1 MIGSLLLTSLSLA
14 AAPAPALAPMGACAA
29 SKLWAGVLPA
39 EMPVEQQRHLLHVQ
53 GKQIF
58 WNGTKRSVE
67 RIVTELGPE
76 MAQGS
81 DMLVID
87 ASTAKCGTVRELA
100 TALEGPAGC
109 TPERCFVSTKTVPAR
124 KKPE

>member
-1 MIGSLLLTSLSLA
+1 MIGSLLLASAALA
-14 AAPAPALAPMGACAA
+14 AAPAPLGGCDV
-29 SKLWAGVLPA
+29 SKLWGTTLPA
-39 EMPVEQQRHLLHVQ
+39 EIPVEQQRHLVHVQ
-53 GKQIF
+53 GKQFF
-58 WNGTKRSVE
+58 WNGTKRTVE

-87 ASTAKCGTVRELA
+87 ASTAKCGSVRELA
-100 TALEGPAGC
+100 SALETPAAC

-124 KKPE
+124 KKPETP